1 MKKVLVITYSWP
13 PAGGI
18 GVLRCLKFVKYLR
31 DFGWEPIVLTAEN
44 PSYQFIDHDNLK
56 EIPDGIEIHK
66 VPIFEPI
73 NAFKKITGRK
83 KETPLQNITN
93 NSDKKRSIIDKFGM
107 WVRGNFF
114 IPDARSAWIKPCVK
128 YIDRYLENNQ
138 VDAILTDGPPH
149 TNTVIGMRIAQKH
162 SIPWL
167 ADFQD
172 PWTQV
177 DYYRELYIGKRADK
191 IHRALEQEVF
201 QTAGKITI
209 ASPSWK
215 KDLESIGGKNVD
227 VIYYGYDETDFSEF
241 SAKQDD
247 SFIIFHGGL
256 LGQDRNPEVFFS
268 VLHELLN
275 LHPEI
280 GSKIKLKFA
289 GEVDLTVKN
298 SLKKHH
304 LLEYTELMGMIPRKQ
319 VIKEYEKASLL
330 LLPINKADNAAG
342 RIPGKL
348 FEMLRTGKNILV
360 LGPDDGDVKSIVE
373 MEKRGRSFE
382 YDDKDLLMSYLTD
395 VLVNSSESINMKGT
409 IDKYSNK
416 LITGKIAKYLDE
428 MIYATKD
435 A

>member
-1 MKKVLVITYSWP
+1 MKKVLIITYSWP

-44 PSYQFIDHDNLK
+44 PSYQFLDYDNLN
-56 EIPDGIEIHK
+56 EVPDGIEIHK

-83 KETPLQNITN
+83 KDIPLQNITN
-93 NSDKKRSIIDKFGM
+93 NSAQKRSIIDKFGM

-128 YIDRYLENNQ
+128 YLDHYLEKNQ
-138 VDAILTDGPPH
+138 IDAILTDGPPH
-149 TNTVIGMRIAQKH
+149 TNTVIGMRISQKH
-162 SIPWL
+162 NIPWL

-177 DYYRELYIGKRADK
+177 DYYSELYIGKRADR

-201 QTAGKITI
+201 QTAKKITV

-227 VIYYGYDETDFSEF
+227 VIYYGFDETDFTEF
-241 SAKQDD
+241 SAKEED

-256 LGQDRNPEVFFS
+256 LGQDRNPETFFS
-268 VLHELLN
+268 VLSDLIN
-275 LHPEI
+275 LHPVI
-280 GSKIKLKFA
+280 GNKIKLKFA
-289 GEVDLTVKN
+289 GEVDLTVVN
-298 SLKKHH
+298 SLKKHK
-304 LLEYTELMGMIPRKQ
+304 LLEYTELIGMIPRKQ

-348 FEMLRTGKNILV
+348 FEVLRTGKNILV

-382 YDDKDLLMSYLTD
+382 YDNKDLLQAYMSDL
-395 VLVNSSESINMKGT
+395 LLKKAENINLSGN
-409 IDKYSNK
+409 IDAYSNR

-428 MIYATKD
+428 VIHDKKD

>member
-1 MKKVLVITYSWP
+1 MKKVLIITYSWP

-44 PSYQFIDHDNLK
+44 PSYQFLDHDNLK
-56 EIPDGIEIHK
+56 EIPEGIEIHK

-83 KETPLQNITN
+83 KDAPLQNITN
-93 NSDKKRSIIDKFGM
+93 NSSKRRSIIDKFGM

-114 IPDARSAWIKPCVK
+114 IPDARSAWIKPCVR
-128 YIDRYLENNQ
+128 YLDNYLENNQ
-138 VDAILTDGPPH
+138 IDAILTDGPPH
-149 TNTVIGMRIAQKH
+149 TNTVIGMRISQKH
-162 SIPWL
+162 GIPWL

-177 DYYRELYIGKRADK
+177 DYYSQLYIGKRADR

-201 QTAGKITI
+201 HTAKKITI

-227 VIYYGYDETDFSEF
+227 VIYYGFDETDFTDF
-241 SAKQDD
+241 SPKQED

-256 LGQDRNPEVFFS
+256 LGEDRNPETFFS
-268 VLHELLN
+268 VIRELIN
-275 LHPEI
+275 LHPVM

-298 SLKKHH
+298 SLKKHN
-304 LLEYTELMGMIPRKQ
+304 LLKYTELMGMIPRKQ

-330 LLPINKADNAAG
+330 LLPINKADNAMG

-348 FEMLRTGKNILV
+348 FEILRTGKNILV

-382 YDDKDLLMSYLTD
+382 YDNKDLLMSYLSD
-395 VLVNSSESINMKGT
+395 LLLNKSENMNFKGN
-409 IDKYSNK
+409 IDRYSNRM
-416 LITGKIAKYLDE
+416 ITRKISKYLDE
-428 MIYATKD
+428 MIYAKKD

>member
-177 DYYRELYIGKRADK
+177 DYYKELYIGKRADK

-241 SAKQDD
+241 SAKQED

-395 VLVNSSESINMKGT
+395 VLINSGESINMKGT

>member
-1 MKKVLVITYSWP
+1 VKKVLVITYSWP

-44 PSYQFIDHDNLK
+44 PSYQFIDHDNVK

-93 NSDKKRSIIDKFGM
+93 NSEKKRSIIDKFGM

-114 IPDARSAWIKPCVK
+114 IPDARSAWIKPCLR
-128 YIDRYLENNQ
+128 YIDHYLENNHI
-138 VDAILTDGPPH
+138 DAILTDGPPH
-149 TNTVIGMRIAQKH
+149 TNTVIGMRISQKH
-162 SIPWL
+162 NIPWL

-177 DYYRELYIGKRADK
+177 DYYSELYIGKRADK

-201 QTAGKITI
+201 QTAKKITI

-227 VIYYGYDETDFSEF
+227 VIYYGYDDTDFTEF
-241 SAKQDD
+241 SAKQED
-247 SFIIFHGGL
+247 SLVIFHGGL

-268 VLHELLN
+268 VLNELIN
-275 LHPEI
+275 LYPLI
-280 GSKIKLKFA
+280 RSKLKLKFA
-289 GEVDLTVKN
+289 G
-298 SLKKHH
+298 
-304 LLEYTELMGMIPRKQ
+304 
-319 VIKEYEKASLL
+319 
-330 LLPINKADNAAG
+330 
-342 RIPGKL
+342 
-348 FEMLRTGKNILV
+348 
-360 LGPDDGDVKSIVE
+360 
-373 MEKRGRSFE
+373 
-382 YDDKDLLMSYLTD
+382 
-395 VLVNSSESINMKGT
+395 
-409 IDKYSNK
+409 
-416 LITGKIAKYLDE
+416 
-428 MIYATKD
+428 
-435 A
+435 

>member
-1 MKKVLVITYSWP
+1 VKKVLIITYSWP

-44 PSYQFIDHDNLK
+44 PSYQFLDYDNLN
-56 EIPDGIEIHK
+56 EVPDGIEIHK

-83 KETPLQNITN
+83 KDIPLQNITN
-93 NSDKKRSIIDKFGM
+93 NSAQKKSIIDKFGM

-128 YIDRYLENNQ
+128 YLDHYLEKNQ
-138 VDAILTDGPPH
+138 IDAILTDGPPH
-149 TNTVIGMRIAQKH
+149 TNTVIGMRISQKH
-162 SIPWL
+162 NIPWL

-177 DYYRELYIGKRADK
+177 DYYSELYIGKRADR

-201 QTAGKITI
+201 QTAKKITV

-227 VIYYGYDETDFSEF
+227 VIYYGFDETDFTEF
-241 SAKQDD
+241 SAKEED

-256 LGQDRNPEVFFS
+256 LGQDRNPETFFS
-268 VLHELLN
+268 VLSDLIN
-275 LHPEI
+275 LHPVI
-280 GSKIKLKFA
+280 GNKIKLKFA
-289 GEVDLTVKN
+289 GEVDLTVVN
-298 SLKKHH
+298 SLKKHK

-348 FEMLRTGKNILV
+348 FEILRTGKNILV

-382 YDDKDLLMSYLTD
+382 YDNKDLLQAYMSDL
-395 VLVNSSESINMKGT
+395 LLKKAENINLSGN
-409 IDKYSNK
+409 IDAYSNR

-428 MIYATKD
+428 MIHDKKD

>member
-177 DYYRELYIGKRADK
+177 DYYKELYIGKRADK

-241 SAKQDD
+241 SAKQED

-319 VIKEYEKASLL
+319 VIKEYEKAALL

-395 VLVNSSESINMKGT
+395 VLLNSSESINMKGT

>member
-1 MKKVLVITYSWP
+1 VKKVLVITYSWP

-44 PSYQFIDHDNLK
+44 PSYQFIDHDNVK

-93 NSDKKRSIIDKFGM
+93 NSEKKRSIIDKFGM

-114 IPDARSAWIKPCVK
+114 IPDARSAWIKPCLR
-128 YIDRYLENNQ
+128 YIDHYLENNHI
-138 VDAILTDGPPH
+138 DAILTDGPPH
-149 TNTVIGMRIAQKH
+149 TNTVIGMRISQKH
-162 SIPWL
+162 NIPWL

-177 DYYRELYIGKRADK
+177 DYYSELYIGKRADK

-201 QTAGKITI
+201 QTAKKITI

-227 VIYYGYDETDFSEF
+227 VIYYGYDDTDFTEF
-241 SAKQDD
+241 SAKQED
-247 SFIIFHGGL
+247 SLVIFHGGL

-268 VLHELLN
+268 VLNELIN
-275 LHPEI
+275 LYPLI
-280 GSKIKLKFA
+280 RSRLKLKFA

-373 MEKRGRSFE
+373 KEKRGRSFE
-382 YDDKDLLMSYLTD
+382 YGDKDLLMTYLTD
-395 VLVNSSESINMKGT
+395 ILLNNSETTNTQGN
-409 IDKYSNK
+409 IDRYSNK
-416 LITGKIAKYLDE
+416 MITGKIAKYLDE
-428 MIYATKD
+428 MIHAT
-435 A
+435 

>member
-44 PSYQFIDHDNLK
+44 PSYQFIDRDNVK

-93 NSDKKRSIIDKFGM
+93 NSEKKRSIIDKFGM

-114 IPDARSAWIKPCVK
+114 IPDARSAWIKPCLR
-128 YIDRYLENNQ
+128 YIDHYLENNHI
-138 VDAILTDGPPH
+138 DAILTDGPPH
-149 TNTVIGMRIAQKH
+149 TNTVIGMRISQKH
-162 SIPWL
+162 NIPWL

-177 DYYRELYIGKRADK
+177 DYYSELYIGKRADK

-201 QTAGKITI
+201 QTAKKITI

-215 KDLESIGGKNVD
+215 KDLESIGGRNVD
-227 VIYYGYDETDFSEF
+227 VIYYGYDDTDFTEF
-241 SAKQDD
+241 SVKQED
-247 SFIIFHGGL
+247 SLVIFHGGL

-268 VLHELLN
+268 VLNELIN
-275 LHPEI
+275 LYPLI
-280 GSKIKLKFA
+280 RSKLKLKFA

-373 MEKRGRSFE
+373 KEKRGRSFE
-382 YDDKDLLMSYLTD
+382 YGDKDLLMTYLTD
-395 VLVNSSESINMKGT
+395 ILLNNSETTNTQGN
-409 IDKYSNK
+409 IDRYSNK
-416 LITGKIAKYLDE
+416 MITGKIAKYLDE
-428 MIYATKD
+428 MIHATKD

>member
-149 TNTVIGMRIAQKH
+149 TNTVIGMRISQKH
-162 SIPWL
+162 NIPWL

-177 DYYRELYIGKRADK
+177 DYYGELYIGKRADR

-201 QTAGKITI
+201 QTAKKITV

-241 SAKQDD
+241 SAKQVD

-268 VLHELLN
+268 VIRELIN
-275 LHPEI
+275 LHPVM
-280 GSKIKLKFA
+280 GSKIKLKLA

-304 LLEYTELMGMIPRKQ
+304 LLKYTELMGMIPRKQ

-348 FEMLRTGKNILV
+348 FEMLRSGKPILV
-360 LGPDDGDVKSIVE
+360 LGPENGDVKSIVE
-373 MEKRGRSFE
+373 NEYQGYSYEYGDQIGLHSFM
-382 YDDKDLLMSYLTD
+382 KNAMLNQSYY
-395 VLVNSSESINMKGT
+395 NYKPSNNIR
-409 IDKYSNK
+409 KYSNK
-416 LITGKIAKYLDE
+416 ILTSKIAMYLNN
-428 MIYATKD
+428 MVQ
-435 A
+435 

>member
-1 MKKVLVITYSWP
+1 
-13 PAGGI
+13 
-18 GVLRCLKFVKYLR
+18 VKYLR

-44 PSYQFIDHDNLK
+44 PSYQFLDGDNLN
-56 EIPDGIEIHK
+56 EVPDGIEIHK

-83 KETPLQNITN
+83 KDIPLQNITN
-93 NSDKKRSIIDKFGM
+93 NSAQKRSIIDKFGM

-128 YIDRYLENNQ
+128 YLDHYLEKNQ
-138 VDAILTDGPPH
+138 IDAILTDGPPH
-149 TNTVIGMRIAQKH
+149 TNTVIGMRISQKH
-162 SIPWL
+162 NIPWL

-177 DYYRELYIGKRADK
+177 DYYSELYIGKRADR

-201 QTAGKITI
+201 QTAKKITV

-215 KDLESIGGKNVD
+215 KDLELIGGKNVD
-227 VIYYGYDETDFSEF
+227 VIYYGFDETDFAEF
-241 SAKQDD
+241 SAKEED

-256 LGQDRNPEVFFS
+256 LGQDRNPETFFS
-268 VLHELLN
+268 VLSDLIN
-275 LHPEI
+275 LHPVI
-280 GSKIKLKFA
+280 GNKIKLKFA
-289 GEVDLTVKN
+289 GEVDLTVVN
-298 SLKKHH
+298 SLKKHK

-348 FEMLRTGKNILV
+348 FEILRTGKNILV

-382 YDDKDLLMSYLTD
+382 YDNKDLLQAYMSDLLLHKTE
-395 VLVNSSESINMKGT
+395 NINLSGN
-409 IDKYSNK
+409 IEAYSNR

-428 MIYATKD
+428 MIYDTKN

>member
-1 MKKVLVITYSWP
+1 VKKVLIITYSWP

-31 DFGWEPIVLTAEN
+31 DFGWEPVVLTAEN
-44 PSYQFIDHDNLK
+44 PSYQFLDYDNLN
-56 EIPDGIEIHK
+56 EVPDGIEIHK

-83 KETPLQNITN
+83 KDIPLQNITN
-93 NSDKKRSIIDKFGM
+93 NSAQKRSIIDKFGM

-128 YIDRYLENNQ
+128 YLDHYLEKNQ
-138 VDAILTDGPPH
+138 IDAILTDGPPH
-149 TNTVIGMRIAQKH
+149 TNTVIGMRISQKH
-162 SIPWL
+162 NIPWL

-177 DYYRELYIGKRADK
+177 DYYSELYIGKRADR

-201 QTAGKITI
+201 QTAKKITV

-227 VIYYGYDETDFSEF
+227 VIYYGFDETDFAEF
-241 SAKQDD
+241 SAKEED

-256 LGQDRNPEVFFS
+256 LGQDRNPETFFS
-268 VLHELLN
+268 VLSDLIN
-275 LHPEI
+275 LHPVI
-280 GSKIKLKFA
+280 GNKIKLKFA
-289 GEVDLTVKN
+289 GEVDLTVVN
-298 SLKKHH
+298 SLKKYK

-348 FEMLRTGKNILV
+348 FEILRTGKNILV

-382 YDDKDLLMSYLTD
+382 YDNKDLLQAYISDL
-395 VLVNSSESINMKGT
+395 LLKKAENINLSGN
-409 IDKYSNK
+409 IDAYSNR

-428 MIYATKD
+428 MIHDKKD

>member
-44 PSYQFIDHDNLK
+44 PSYQFIDHDNVK

-93 NSDKKRSIIDKFGM
+93 NSEKKRSIIDKFGM

-114 IPDARSAWIKPCVK
+114 IPDARSAWIKPCLR
-128 YIDRYLENNQ
+128 YIDHYLENNHI
-138 VDAILTDGPPH
+138 DAILTDGPPH
-149 TNTVIGMRIAQKH
+149 TNTVIGMRISQKH
-162 SIPWL
+162 NIPWL

-177 DYYRELYIGKRADK
+177 DYYSELYIGKRADK

-201 QTAGKITI
+201 QTAKKITI

-227 VIYYGYDETDFSEF
+227 VIYYGFDETDFAKF
-241 SAKQDD
+241 SVKEED

-256 LGQDRNPEVFFS
+256 LGQDRNPETFFS
-268 VLHELLN
+268 VLSDLIN
-275 LHPEI
+275 LHPVI
-280 GSKIKLKFA
+280 GNKIKLKFA
-289 GEVDLTVKN
+289 GEVDLTVVN
-298 SLKKHH
+298 SLKKHQ

-373 MEKRGRSFE
+373 KEKRGCSFE
-382 YDDKDLLMSYLTD
+382 YGDKDLLMTYMTD
-395 VLVNSSESINMKGT
+395 ILLNNSETTNTQGN
-409 IDKYSNK
+409 IDRYSNK
-416 LITGKIAKYLDE
+416 MITGKIAKYLDE
-428 MIYATKD
+428 MIYDTKD

>member
-44 PSYQFIDHDNLK
+44 PSYQFIDHDNVK

-93 NSDKKRSIIDKFGM
+93 NSEKKRSIIDKFGM

-114 IPDARSAWIKPCVK
+114 IPDARSAWIKPCLR
-128 YIDRYLENNQ
+128 YIDHYLENNHI
-138 VDAILTDGPPH
+138 DAILTDGPPH
-149 TNTVIGMRIAQKH
+149 TNTVIGMRISQKH
-162 SIPWL
+162 NIPWL

-177 DYYRELYIGKRADK
+177 DYYSELYIGKRADK

-201 QTAGKITI
+201 QTAKKITI

-227 VIYYGYDETDFSEF
+227 VIYYGYDDTDFTEF
-241 SAKQDD
+241 SAKQED
-247 SFIIFHGGL
+247 SLVIFHGGL

-268 VLHELLN
+268 VLNELIN
-275 LHPEI
+275 LYPLI
-280 GSKIKLKFA
+280 RSKLKLKFA

-373 MEKRGRSFE
+373 KEKRGRSFE
-382 YDDKDLLMSYLTD
+382 YGDKDLLMTYLTD
-395 VLVNSSESINMKGT
+395 ILLNNSETTNTQGN
-409 IDKYSNK
+409 IDRYSNK
-416 LITGKIAKYLDE
+416 MITGKIAKYLDE
-428 MIYATKD
+428 MIHATKD